1 MINVQAHAP
10 AGSPL
15 PSGWKQAAPL
25 KAQQATED
33 YMNRLQNAWRQTLSR
48 TNQSELMDARLR
60 PTSDS
65 RVDALSMVSDDENE
79 EVWSST
85 GAVVRIKK
93 RRL

>member
-10 AGSPL
+10 AGTPL
-15 PSGWKQAAPL
+15 PSGWKHTAPL
-25 KAQQATED
+25 KAQQATQD
-33 YMNRLQNAWRQTLSR
+33 YLDRLQNAWLQQLSR

-65 RVDALSMVSDDENE
+65 RADALSMVSDDEIE
-79 EVWSST
+79 EVWSSA

-93 RRL
+93 RHR

>member
-15 PSGWKQAAPL
+15 PSGWKQVAPL

-33 YMNRLQNAWRQTLSR
+33 YMNRLQNAWRQPLSR

-60 PTSDS
+60 PTNDS
-65 RVDALSMVSDDENE
+65 RADALSKVCDDETE

-93 RRL
+93 RRR

>member
-15 PSGWKQAAPL
+15 PSGWKQVAPL
-25 KAQQATED
+25 KAQQVTQD
-33 YMNRLQNAWRQTLSR
+33 YLDRLQNAWRHPLSR

-65 RVDALSMVSDDENE
+65 RADALSMVSDDENE

-93 RRL
+93 RHR